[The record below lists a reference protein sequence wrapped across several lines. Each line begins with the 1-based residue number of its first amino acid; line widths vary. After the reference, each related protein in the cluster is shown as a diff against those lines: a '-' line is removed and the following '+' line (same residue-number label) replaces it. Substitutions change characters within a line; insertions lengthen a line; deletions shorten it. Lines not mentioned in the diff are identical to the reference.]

1 MLKETLSSGTW
12 KHQQRIVG
20 RSWESNQETV
30 MIWTTQSGGAF
41 KKLESSRNI
50 WKAKLTGFAVVPM
63 ESVKEN
69 PC

>member
-1 MLKETLSSGTW
+1 
-12 KHQQRIVG
+12 
-20 RSWESNQETV
+20 

-41 KKLESSRNI
+41 KKVESSRNI
-50 WKAKLTGFAVVPM
+50 WKAELTGFTGVPV